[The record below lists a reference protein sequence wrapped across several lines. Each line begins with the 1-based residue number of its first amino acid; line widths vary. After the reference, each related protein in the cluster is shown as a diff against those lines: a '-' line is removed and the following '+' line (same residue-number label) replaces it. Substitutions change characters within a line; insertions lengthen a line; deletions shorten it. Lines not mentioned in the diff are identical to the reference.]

1 MRNDIIQPG
10 GTFATLTYFWEQIAW
25 ANAYV

>member
-1 MRNDIIQPG
+1 MDNEIIQPG
-10 GTFATLTYFWEQIAW
+10 SALATLTYFWEQIVW

>member
-10 GTFATLTYFWEQIAW
+10 GALATLTYFWEQIVW
-25 ANAYV
+25 TNTYV